1 LILRLRRSRHASS
14 LTILANSDDG
24 WDGGAPSPS
33 GGWAKPEEGDGEPT
47 FFVILHRRPRSLSRL
62 KKTDVY
68 YGGKGGK
75 SGGSDGG
82 GSYGGKGGKSGGGYD
97 DDEPYGWTA
106 PSPPKTDDGW
116 SAPKEGDDVYYGG
129 KGGKSGSKGG
139 KESAADDDAS
149 SWHAGSI
156 NTAQS
161 DLKYSGSSAQVQAQS
176 ASPGVRRIVVS
187 LGAVAGAA
195 VLLL

>member
-1 LILRLRRSRHASS
+1 MDGTAEHPRPVAAGPS
-14 LTILANSDDG
+14 LKKATV
-24 WDGGAPSPS
+24 SPL
-33 GGWAKPEEGDGEPT
+33 

-129 KGGKSGSKGG
+129 KGGKSGSGG
-139 KESAADDDAS
+139 SDDDG
-149 SWHAGSI
+149 W
-156 NTAQS
+156 
-161 DLKYSGSSAQVQAQS
+161 SGGDSHYH
-176 ASPGVRRIVVS
+176 GHWVS
-187 LGAVAGAA
+187 FLPSRP
-195 VLLL
+195 